1 MDPRSKAEEDL
12 RVIRSL
18 MERATIYRAISAP
31 TALVAGA
38 LSILVT
44 FAVYWNNEHTS
55 IFGRVIRGR
64 QFVNVWIAVL
74 VVALA
79 ANTFF
84 VWREARKNGRPFV
97 SSGMRLAL
105 GAIAPCL
112 LIPAAFT
119 IWFYFTGYLGG
130 AELELVMVWIVFY
143 GLALLSTALFA
154 PRSLALLGWSF
165 LLSGLAVPA
174 LTDLIQDF
182 TSDVPLVAMGTTF
195 GLYHLVYALCTWPR
209 KNAKTADQ
217 LANE

>member
-31 TALVAGA
+31 SALVAGA

-64 QFVNVWIAVL
+64 QFVNMWIAVL

-84 VWREARKNGRPFV
+84 VWREAHRNGRPFV
-97 SSGMRLAL
+97 SSAMRLAL
-105 GAIAPCL
+105 RAIVPCL
-112 LIPAAFT
+112 LFPAAFT

-130 AELELVMVWIVFY
+130 AE
-143 GLALLSTALFA
+143 
-154 PRSLALLGWSF
+154 
-165 LLSGLAVPA
+165 
-174 LTDLIQDF
+174 
-182 TSDVPLVAMGTTF
+182 
-195 GLYHLVYALCTWPR
+195 
-209 KNAKTADQ
+209 
-217 LANE
+217 

>member
-12 RVIRSL
+12 HVIRTL
-18 MERATIYRAISAP
+18 MERATVYRAISAP
-31 TALVAGA
+31 TALIAGA

-44 FAVYWNNEHTS
+44 AAVYWNNEQTS

-64 QFVNVWIAVL
+64 QFVSAWIAVL

-84 VWREARKNGRPFV
+84 VWREARQNGRPFV

-105 GAIAPCL
+105 RAIAPCL

-130 AELELVMVWIVFY
+130 AELDLVMVWIVFY

-154 PRSLALLGWSF
+154 PRSLALLGWAF
-165 LLSGLAVPA
+165 LLSGLAVPT
-174 LTDLIQDF
+174 LTDLIQNF
-182 TSDVPLVAMGTTF
+182 TADVPLVAMGTTF
-195 GLYHLVYALCTWPR
+195 GLYHLIYAVCTWPR
-209 KNAKTADQ
+209 KHRTTGDQ